1 MLQQKLEQGQRV
13 LTVELPPPRGTDYQ
27 EVLQL
32 ACSLRDK
39 VTAFNITDNQRAVMR
54 MSPVAMAAL
63 LHQAGLEPICQF
75 TCRDR
80 NRLALQSEILGAVAL
95 GVRNFLL
102 LTGDHT
108 LVGNCPGAK
117 PVFDLDSVQ
126 LLATA
131 SNLRQG
137 RALNGEPLQGVPDL
151 FLGAVVNPAPEIR
164 EMQIWKLKKKIKAG
178 AAFVQTQAIYEPGV
192 LAEFLQEIRELRI
205 PVLAGIIPLRSAQ
218 MARFM
223 NASIPGIKVPQAM
236 IEALERARDPLAEG
250 LSITA
255 SLISELQTLAAG
267 IHLMPVNTLR
277 ALPALLARLEG
288 KSDES

>member
-1 MLQQKLEQGQRV
+1 MLQHQLKQGKQV
-13 LTVELPPPRGTDYQ
+13 LTVELPPPRGIDCR

-32 ACSLRDK
+32 AVSIKEK
-39 VTAFNITDNQRAVMR
+39 VTAYNITDNQRAVMR
-54 MSPVAMAAL
+54 MSPVALAAL
-63 LHQAGLEPICQF
+63 LLQAGLEPICQF

-80 NRLALQSEILGAVAL
+80 NRLALQSEILGAAAL

-126 LLATA
+126 LLAA
-131 SNLRQG
+131 ADSLRRG

-151 FLGAVVNPAPEIR
+151 FLGAVVNPAAELR
-164 EMQIWKLKKKIKAG
+164 ELQIWKLEKKIQAG
-178 AAFVQTQAIYEPGV
+178 AAFVQTQAIYDPEI
-192 LAEFLQEIRELRI
+192 LAEFLRDICGFRI
-205 PVLAGIIPLRSAQ
+205 PVLAGVIPLRSAQ

-223 NASIPGIKVPQAM
+223 NTHIPGIKVPAAM

-250 LSITA
+250 LDITA
-255 SLISELQTLAAG
+255 SLIKELRTLAAG

-277 ALPALLARLEG
+277 ALPELLARLEG
-288 KSDES
+288 